1 MNEVDEK
8 VVSFEIAKLLKKM
21 GYDERIREHWLYTSG
36 GKYPSHHGA
45 CVHLSNTEWE
55 EKLNEFAK
63 AQLFS
68 GKYPPISAPSYGMVI
83 DWIYRK
89 YGYFVEVMMVGKDK
103 FRYGIAS
110 NAVECG
116 LRFSNRKGYPTRY
129 EAMDAAFKKV
139 LKIINEDKETELT
152 KQVAELLQR
161 EKKDEQ
167 AKDD

>member
-8 VVSFEIAKLLKKM
+8 VVPFEIAKLLKKM
-21 GYDERIREHWLYTSG
+21 GYDERIREHWLHSSG

-45 CVHLSNTEWE
+45 YVHLSNTEWE
-55 EKLNEFAK
+55 TKLNEFAK

-83 DWIYRK
+83 DWIYHK
-89 YGYFVEVMMVGKDK
+89 YGYFIEVVMVGKGK

-110 NAVECG
+110 NAIEHG
-116 LRFSNRKGYPTRY
+116 LRFSDRRGYLTRY

-139 LKIINEDKETELT
+139 LKIINDDKKTELT
-152 KQVAELLQR
+152 KQVDELLR
-161 EKKDEQ
+161 KEKKDEQ
-167 AKDD
+167 EKDD

>member
-8 VVSFEIAKLLKKM
+8 VVPFEIAKLLKKM

-36 GKYPSHHGA
+36 VKYPSHHGA

-68 GKYPPISAPSYGMVI
+68 GKYPPISAPSYDMVI
-83 DWIYRK
+83 DWIYQK
-89 YGYFVEVMMVGKDK
+89 YGYFIEVMMVGKDK

-110 NAVECG
+110 NAIEYG
-116 LRFSNRKGYPTRY
+116 LRFSDRRGHPTRY
-129 EAMDAAFKKV
+129 DAMDAAFKKV

>member
-8 VVSFEIAKLLKKM
+8 VVPFEIAKLLKKM

-36 GKYPSHHGA
+36 GKYPSHYGA

-55 EKLNEFAK
+55 RKLNEFAK

-68 GKYPPISAPSYGMVI
+68 GKYPPISAPSYDMVI
-83 DWIYRK
+83 DWVYRK

-116 LRFSNRKGYPTRY
+116 LCFSSKRGYPTRY
-129 EAMDAAFKKV
+129 DAMDAAFKKV
-139 LKIINEDKETELT
+139 VKIVNEDKKTELT
-152 KQVAELLQR
+152 KQVAELLQM
-161 EKKDEQ
+161 EKKNGQE
-167 AKDD
+167 KDD